1 MDKPSPGGA
10 PYIKPAP
17 KTLVINKPITP
28 KTRSLDLK
36 YYNYNR
42 FSYISRN
49 YLEPK
54 IKYIKQV
61 LVTKLVVLTISKLF
75 KDIK

>member
-1 MDKPSPGGA
+1 MDKPSSGGA

-17 KTLVINKPITP
+17 KILVIDKPAIP
-28 KTRSLDLK
+28 KPGSSDLK

-42 FSYISRN
+42 FGYISRN

-54 IKYIKQV
+54 TEYIKQV
-61 LVTKLVVLTISKLF
+61 LAAKLVVLTISKLF
-75 KDIK
+75 KNPE

>member
-1 MDKPSPGGA
+1 MNKPSPEGA
-10 PYIKPAP
+10 SYIKPAP
-17 KTLVINKPITP
+17 KIPVINKPITP
-28 KTRSLDLK
+28 KPESLNLK

-49 YLEPK
+49 YLKPK

-61 LVTKLVVLTISKLF
+61 LIAKLVILIINKLF
-75 KDIK
+75 KSIE